1 MPSCSHSWPRSSHF
15 LHIQGLLASV
25 PLSGIS
31 SLLQTFINQLVSHFS
46 ESCAHFPH
54 CINSTIKIICLRATG
69 SRETKSTSKARMSFP
84 SLYPASGSVC
94 THCSIYLFEWKH
106 NKPWVPHI
114 KAGAA
119 TGGGQSSVFWA
130 ICGRTGV
137 SLTREHEFG
146 HGVAG
151 TQSLAP
157 RRHRFQVTTPGLG
170 AGALASWARTLA
182 PSWKDVGMH
191 SYTLLLK
198 ALWSPSCLF
207 PAAKKK

>member
-1 MPSCSHSWPRSSHF
+1 MPSCSHSWRRSSHF

-25 PLSGIS
+25 PFSGIS

-46 ESCAHFPH
+46 EPCAHFPH
-54 CINSTIKIICLRATG
+54 CVNRTIKIVCLSATG

-94 THCSIYLFEWKH
+94 THYSIYLFEWKH
-106 NKPWVPHI
+106 NKAWVAHI

-130 ICGRTGV
+130 ICGCTGV

-146 HGVAG
+146 HGKAG
-151 TQSLAP
+151 TLGLGP
-157 RRHRFQVTTPGLG
+157 RLHRFQVTTP
-170 AGALASWARTLA
+170 ART
-182 PSWKDVGMH
+182 WRRR
-191 SYTLLLK
+191 TLELSADSGAQLERCWCAQLYIAIK
-198 ALWSPSCLF
+198 SSAVSLVPVPCS
-207 PAAKKK
+207 